1 MLMSTLLRLLRL
13 VVPAVLAVFPA
24 LACGTG
30 SGATR
35 AVMPSGLSSC
45 AGGLPGATAGDEGM
59 LDPYRTR
66 LEARDYERRG
76 AAMAKDLD
84 VDLLR
89 FGRGATADLALVARL
104 PAAAGDGAYRSA
116 AAVILIP
123 AASPGTEREMGS
135 CFEAWANGE

>member
-1 MLMSTLLRLLRL
+1 MLMSTLLRRLRF
-13 VVPAVLAVFPA
+13 VVPAVLAVLPV
-24 LACGTG
+24 LACGAD
-30 SGATR
+30 SGAAR

-45 AGGLPGATAGDEGM
+45 AGGLPGATAGDESS
-59 LDPYRTR
+59 LDPYRAR
-66 LEARDYERRG
+66 LAARDYERRG

-89 FGRGATADLALVARL
+89 FDRAASADLVLVARM
-104 PAAAGDGAYRSA
+104 PAAAGDDAYRSA

-135 CFEAWANGE
+135 CLEAWANGE